1 MCGITGIIDF
11 KNQPVEQIAQI
22 MTDALTHRGPDAG
35 GLCKFQSCALG
46 HRRLSIID
54 LTDSANQPM
63 LSDDGLTAIVFNGEI
78 YNFKELRASLES
90 RGVRFRTNSDTEVL
104 IRLYISK
111 QEQML
116 PLLNGMFSFA
126 IWDDRRRRL
135 FLARDRMGKK
145 PLYYSLQ
152 GKKLSFSSE
161 LSSLLENPEISRSID
176 PQAMSE
182 YFLYDFI
189 PAPHTIFAGIRK
201 LPAAHMAVF
210 DESGMTVSRYWLP
223 PTPGLGLN
231 YRASKESLL
240 TTLADSTEKRLVSDV
255 PLGAFLSGGVDS
267 TLVTALMAKSAASRV
282 KTFSISFPGTS
293 HDESRWSRM
302 AAKSVGSDHTEHRVN
317 FDIEDLFP
325 RLVRHFGEPFGDSS
339 AIPTWRLCQE
349 TRKRV
354 TVALSGDGGDELFG
368 GYERYV
374 ARRYQNI
381 YDCLP
386 TVLREKVIEPILMS
400 TKATTKYY
408 GFSLTKKFKLF
419 IDASTRIRRDPLA
432 LTPQTFTKDEVKL
445 LTGLVYKPELDPAIE
460 QAEHCMNLDPVSRMM
475 FTDLQTYLA
484 EDILTKVD
492 RMSMAHALEVRSPL
506 LDHRVVEFACRLPI
520 HFKIK
525 GHTTKRILKD
535 AARGIIPDA
544 ILKRSKQGFQV
555 PLGEWF
561 KNSLKSWAEQRLF
574 AYEQGLLDRR
584 SIEKIWQDHQKS
596 RSDNAS
602 KIWLILCFNEWKNQ
616 FG

>member
-11 KNQPVEQIAQI
+11 ENQPVEQIAQI

-90 RGVRFRTNSDTEVL
+90 RGVRFRTSSDTEVL
-104 IRLYISK
+104 LRLYISK

-135 FLARDRMGKK
+135 FLARDRLGKK

-152 GKKLSFSSE
+152 GKRLSFSSE
-161 LSSLLENPEISRSID
+161 LSSLLEDPNTQRSID

-189 PAPHTIFAGIRK
+189 PAPHSIFSGVKK

-210 DESGMTVSRYWLP
+210 DESGIRVSRYWEP
-223 PTPGLGLN
+223 PIPGSDLN
-231 YRASKESLL
+231 YKASKELLL
-240 TTLADSTEKRLVSDV
+240 TTLANSTEKRLVSDV
-255 PLGAFLSGGVDS
+255 PLGAFLSGGIDS
-267 TLVTALMAKSAASRV
+267 TLVTALMSKSASPRT

-293 HDESRWSRM
+293 HDESRWSRL
-302 AAKSVGSDHTEHRVN
+302 AAEYIGSDHTEQRVD

-325 RLVRHFGEPFGDSS
+325 RLVSHFGEPFGDSS

-349 TRKRV
+349 TKKNV

-374 ARRYQNI
+374 ARRYQNL

-386 TVLREKVIEPILMS
+386 SALREKVIEPALMS

-408 GFSLTKKFKLF
+408 GFSLTKKLKLF
-419 IDASTRIRRDPLA
+419 IEASARIRRDPLA
-432 LTPQTFTKDEVKL
+432 LTPQTFTRDEVKL
-445 LTGLVYKPELDPAIE
+445 LTGFSYKAELDPAVA
-460 QAEHCMNLDPVSRMM
+460 QSARWTGLDIVSAMM

-492 RMSMAHALEVRSPL
+492 RMSMAHALEVRSPF
-506 LDHRVVEFACRLPI
+506 LDHRLVEFACRLPI

-525 GHTTKRILKD
+525 GRTTKRILRD
-535 AARGIIPDA
+535 AAKGIIPDV

-561 KNSLKSWAEQRLF
+561 KNSLKSWAEQRLL
-574 AYEQGLLDRR
+574 AYDQGLLNRR
-584 SIEKIWQDHQKS
+584 SIEKIWQDHQES
-596 RSDNAS
+596 RSDNTS
-602 KIWLILCFNEWKNQ
+602 KIWLILCFNEWKAQ